1 MLVLSIGGFFVAMA
15 LVVLTSDIL
24 IIIVT
29 HDVVLLS
36 AKWRSLLSLEVQ
48 GLKLVSA
55 GTHREHTR
63 ELAKLIGIARLS
75 PIA

>member
-1 MLVLSIGGFFVAMA
+1 MA
-15 LVVLTSDIL
+15 FVVLTSDIL

-36 AKWRSLLSLEVQ
+36 AKGRSLLSLEVD

-55 GTHREHTR
+55 GTRREQMR